1 MDAQRVDSKASLTP
15 SKGQNYEK
23 ESRRQTLCVIHAER
37 QECRKQTA
45 ERKGLLSRQ
54 REYGIMR
61 EAKRGWEGD
70 CLSPVSVQGTKLH
83 DTDGL

>member
-1 MDAQRVDSKASLTP
+1 MCNT
-15 SKGQNYEK
+15 
-23 ESRRQTLCVIHAER
+23 
-37 QECRKQTA
+37 CRKSRVQETDGRFSG

-70 CLSPVSVQGTKLH
+70 CLSPVSAQGAKLH